1 METTP
6 GWLNSLQLKRFSA
19 SRNLII
25 DIDPDFPWQL
35 TALDGYG
42 ANLTLVTDHKW
53 GVWSGSANLNA
64 AAATFNRVDVRR
76 PSLALTANSS
86 TVNISE
92 LSAFTEKAFW
102 KPPPVFTNATTSD
115 PYQPE
120 WTRCAG
126 EYFATVG
133 MA

>member
-102 KPPPVFTNATTSD
+102 KPPPVFHKRHNVRHISA
-115 PYQPE
+115 
-120 WTRCAG
+120 
-126 EYFATVG
+126 
-133 MA
+133 